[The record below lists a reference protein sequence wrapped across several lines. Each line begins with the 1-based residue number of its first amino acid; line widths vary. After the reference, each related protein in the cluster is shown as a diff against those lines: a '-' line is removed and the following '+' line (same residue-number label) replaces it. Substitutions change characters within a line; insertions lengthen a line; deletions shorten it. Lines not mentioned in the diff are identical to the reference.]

1 MKKKNKKKPGVKK
14 EDKSEPAVTES
25 SKVEDK
31 VEDAPTP
38 PAEVTTT
45 EETKP
50 ADEDGHK
57 DKDGAEET
65 VPELNAS
72 SHQRKQSLSLQ
83 SKMRSSSFRQ
93 GSTGG
98 PLSPNYAFSPEGD
111 TGPDIYRKQAI
122 RIDELEKENK
132 RLAKEA
138 SDGEKRWK
146 KAEEELEDL
155 READDDSTPNKDA
168 SSNSGT
174 SQEVEKLVCSN
185 EIEPS

>member
-1 MKKKNKKKPGVKK
+1 LKKKNKKKPGAKK
-14 EDKSEPAVTES
+14 EDKSEPATAES

-31 VEDAPTP
+31 VEHTPTP
-38 PAEVTTT
+38 SSEVTNT
-45 EETKP
+45 EETKL
-50 ADEDGHK
+50 AEEDGS
-57 DKDGAEET
+57 KDGAEET
-65 VPELNAS
+65 VSELNTS

-155 READDDSTPNKDA
+155 READDDSTPNKDS
-168 SSNSGT
+168 SSNFGT
-174 SQEVEKLVCSN
+174 SQEVEKLVCSRDN
-185 EIEPS
+185 EPSW